1 MSYRIRTARSE
12 DAAALAAIYAPF
24 VTGTVV
30 SFEFDAPSVEE
41 FQRRIEATSTAFAY
55 VVAEVVESGEIAG
68 YAYYGTLRSRPAYQ
82 WAAETSIYLAP
93 AHQGRGLGSVLVEAI
108 ERLMAAQGIALSVA
122 CITSDNTGSIAF
134 HERLG
139 YEHCGEFCN
148 CAFKLGRWLSVT
160 WMEKQLLPC
169 TEKPAERR
177 TLTAADIE
185 PVLAA
190 ANERLAA
197 GGR

>member
-24 VTGTVV
+24 VTDTIV
-30 SFEFDAPSVEE
+30 SFEFEAPSVEE
-41 FQRRIEATSTAFAY
+41 FQRRIEATSAAFAY

-82 WAAETSIYLAP
+82 WAAETSIYLSP

-160 WMEKQLLPC
+160 WMEKELLPC

>member
-24 VTGTVV
+24 VTDTVV

-82 WAAETSIYLAP
+82 WAAETSIYLSP

-122 CITSDNTGSIAF
+122 CITSDNAGSIAF

-169 TEKPAERR
+169 MEPPAERR

>member
-30 SFEFDAPSVEE
+30 SFELDAPSVEE

-169 TEKPAERR
+169 MEKPAERR
-177 TLTAADIE
+177 TLTDADIE

>member
-12 DAAALAAIYAPF
+12 DTAALAAIYAPF
-24 VTGTVV
+24 VTDTIV
-30 SFEFDAPSVEE
+30 SFEFEAPSVEE
-41 FQRRIEATSTAFAY
+41 FQRRIEATSAAFAY

-82 WAAETSIYLAP
+82 WAAETSIYLSP

>member
-24 VTGTVV
+24 VTDTVV

-82 WAAETSIYLAP
+82 WAAETSIYLSP

-169 TEKPAERR
+169 TEPPAERR

-197 GGR
+197 GER